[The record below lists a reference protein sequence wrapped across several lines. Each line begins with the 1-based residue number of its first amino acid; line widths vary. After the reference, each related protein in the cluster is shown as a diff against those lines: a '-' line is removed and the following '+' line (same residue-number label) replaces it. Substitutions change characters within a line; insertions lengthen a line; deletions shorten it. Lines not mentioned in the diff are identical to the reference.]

1 MNKAEFLAKLR
12 RGLAGLSRR
21 EAEERVGFYREAI
34 EDRMEEGLT
43 EEEAVLAVGSF
54 EEIVAAARRESVAA
68 AGEEEPRSR
77 VWLTLLLILGSPV
90 WFSLL
95 VSFIAVLFSLYVTLW
110 SLVISLWAVAA
121 ALAVGAV
128 GGVLSPLLLLLGGS
142 VIETLAFFFLGL
154 LSGGLAI
161 FAFLG
166 CLAATRG
173 AAALTRCIPAVLS
186 KCLRWE
192 IS

>member
-34 EDRMEEGLT
+34 EDRMEEGLS
-43 EEEAVLAVGSF
+43 EEAAVLAVGSP
-54 EEIVAAARRESVAA
+54 EEIVAAARCESVAER
-68 AGEEEPRSR
+68 GEEKPRHT
-77 VWLTLLLILGSPV
+77 WLTVLLILGSPV
-90 WFSLL
+90 WASLV

-110 SLVISLWAVAA
+110 SLVISLWAIAV
-121 ALAVGAV
+121 ALAAGAV

-142 VIETLAFFFLGL
+142 VAPTLALFFLGL
-154 LSGGLAI
+154 VSGGLAI
-161 FAFLG
+161 FAFFG

-173 AAALTRCIPAVLS
+173 AAALTRCLPAVLS